1 MKLILVLA
9 FVAVVAARP
18 DEDFSRYENFDVTQL
33 TDNDRL
39 LKAYT
44 ECFLGNGKCT
54 PEGNDFKRWIPES
67 VQDNCSKCSEKQ
79 KTLVAKVVI
88 AIKGKLADEWVKLN
102 KLYNPD
108 GKFDTSLNEF
118 LEKYGH

>member
-1 MKLILVLA
+1 MKLILVIA
-9 FVAVVAARP
+9 FVAAVAARP

-54 PEGNDFKRWIPES
+54 PEGNDFKNWIPQS
-67 VQDNCSKCSEKQ
+67 VQDNCSKCSENQ

-108 GKFDTSLNEF
+108 GKFDTSLSEF